1 MWKYQSFGPT
11 GSSAQVQRDLRGAL
25 GYLHLPRPTA
35 TATATPTAAPASAG
49 KFTRTHVDAPPPPYT
64 ASQSEPATAPA
75 GKAPMA
81 DAPGNYQQGGQSQSW
96 YTVARPAAYPPD
108 LEAGPPL
115 SLLGALA
122 LGLEDSHRD
131 GFAGSVR
138 NVLADFFAFVTGIL
152 TMLLNFVD
160 GNLAGLRSFA
170 DDNLTGLRSFA
181 DGNLTGLRN
190 FAVFIGTNLGRFL
203 RKALKTLYLTA
214 VLGVALFVILFI
226 CFPPFRDIVAA

>member
-25 GYLHLPRPTA
+25 GHLHLPRPTATA

-81 DAPGNYQQGGQSQSW
+81 DAPGNYQQGGQSQSC
-96 YTVARPAAYPPD
+96 
-108 LEAGPPL
+108 
-115 SLLGALA
+115 LLGALA

-170 DDNLTGLRSFA
+170 DGNLTGLRSFA

-214 VLGVALFVILFI
+214 VLGIALFVILFI
-226 CFPPFRDIVAA
+226 CFPPFRDIVVA